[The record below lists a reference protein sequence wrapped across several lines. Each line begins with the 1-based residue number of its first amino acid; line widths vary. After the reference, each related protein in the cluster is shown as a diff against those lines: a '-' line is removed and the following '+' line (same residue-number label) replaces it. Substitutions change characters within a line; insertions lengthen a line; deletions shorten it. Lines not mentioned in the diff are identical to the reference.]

1 MSYINKIFVDNEF
14 MKNFYDVM
22 LSPGLIN
29 IATGLTVAISFTEV
43 VGSIN
48 NGVILPI
55 LSRLSKNKQPFK
67 LTPIISSIFMFIL
80 VSLLVYTFILLPI
93 NKLRTSLNLNDEYN
107 YQNNKNT
114 LY

>member
-1 MSYINKIFVDNEF
+1 
-14 MKNFYDVM
+14 
-22 LSPGLIN
+22 
-29 IATGLTVAISFTEV
+29 
-43 VGSIN
+43 
-48 NGVILPI
+48 
-55 LSRLSKNKQPFK
+55 
-67 LTPIISSIFMFIL
+67 MFIL